1 MDRHKKIDLS
11 KSSMT
16 HDFPALIMDEF
27 VESPWVIWTWETWQ
41 ERHLRPWLDIF
52 VQQEHPDEGPRKL

>member
-1 MDRHKKIDLS
+1 
-11 KSSMT
+11 MT

-27 VESPWVIWTWETWQ
+27 VESPWVIWTWEAWQ